1 MGSFS
6 IWHWIIV
13 LLIVL
18 LLFGA
23 GKLPTVMGDLAKG
36 IKAFK
41 SGLKDQDEEEAQ
53 PAPPPAVTTPP
64 AAAPSATATPA
75 QAAPSQPVPSQP
87 APSQPISE
95 PATVHAA
102 DPTKPATGTATPGTP
117 HQG

>member
-23 GKLPTVMGDLAKG
+23 GKLPAVMGDIAKG
-36 IKAFK
+36 VKAFK
-41 SGLKDQDEEEAQ
+41 AGMKDEEDTA
-53 PAPPPAVTTPP
+53 ATPP
-64 AAAPSATATPA
+64 ATTTQAAAPA
-75 QAAPSQPVPSQP
+75 QPQAQPQVQPQPVAAP
-87 APSQPISE
+87 
-95 PATVHAA
+95 A
-102 DPTKPATGTATPGTP
+102 DPAKP

>member
-23 GKLPTVMGDLAKG
+23 GKLPAVMGDIAKG
-36 IKAFK
+36 VKAFK
-41 SGLKDQDEEEAQ
+41 AGMKDEEDA
-53 PAPPPAVTTPP
+53 AASPP
-64 AAAPSATATPA
+64 AATTQAAAPA
-75 QAAPSQPVPSQP
+75 QPQAQPQVQPQPVAAP
-87 APSQPISE
+87 
-95 PATVHAA
+95 A
-102 DPTKPATGTATPGTP
+102 DPAKP

>member
-23 GKLPTVMGDLAKG
+23 GKLPSVMGDIAKG
-36 IKAFK
+36 VKAFK
-41 SGLKDQDEEEAQ
+41 SGLKDEEDE
-53 PAPPPAVTTPP
+53 T
-64 AAAPSATATPA
+64 A
-75 QAAPSQPVPSQP
+75 QAAPPPVAAQPPP
-87 APSQPISE
+87 ASPHVAPHVAAQA
-95 PATVHAA
+95 PAASLDPAHVRPASAAPTAAPAA
-102 DPTKPATGTATPGTP
+102 DPTKP

>member
-23 GKLPTVMGDLAKG
+23 GKLPAVMGDLAKG
-36 IKAFK
+36 VKAFK
-41 SGLKDQDEEEAQ
+41 AGLKDGEDETPATPPATTQAPPAAPQPAATVQ
-53 PAPPPAVTTPP
+53 PAPMPPVSSQAAVPP
-64 AAAPSATATPA
+64 AAPDPA
-75 QAAPSQPVPSQP
+75 
-87 APSQPISE
+87 
-95 PATVHAA
+95 
-102 DPTKPATGTATPGTP
+102 KP

>member
-23 GKLPTVMGDLAKG
+23 GKLPAVMGDIAKG
-36 IKAFK
+36 VKAFK
-41 SGLKDQDEEEAQ
+41 AGMKDEED
-53 PAPPPAVTTPP
+53 T
-64 AAAPSATATPA
+64 AAAPPATTAPTAAPTQTAAQAPA
-75 QAAPSQPVPSQP
+75 QPQAQPQPVAAPT
-87 APSQPISE
+87 E
-95 PATVHAA
+95 PA
-102 DPTKPATGTATPGTP
+102 KP